1 MNLYFYE
8 SKSGKNVIL
17 EYINSL
23 SVDEQVDG
31 YSVLKCLEEGKI
43 DSVRFKRWEKKVYEV
58 YFYKHNRIFYVT
70 ADENNMYLLHACR
83 KQKTIEKKK
92 RENPEFKKVWD
103 DSREEYR
110 LIEEMTVL
118 RKAERITQSDLAEM
132 TGSRQQVISRIEK
145 KENSPSLR
153 CFCNILN
160 ALGYEL
166 KIVKRKN
173 I

>member
-1 MNLYFYE
+1 MPFT
-8 SKSGKNVIL
+8 KVNV
-17 EYINSL
+17 
-23 SVDEQVDG
+23 G
-31 YSVLKCLEEGKI
+31 
-43 DSVRFKRWEKKVYEV
+43 
-58 YFYKHNRIFYVT
+58 
-70 ADENNMYLLHACR
+70 
-83 KQKTIEKKK
+83 KTIEKKK
-92 RENPEFKKVWD
+92 RENPD
-103 DSREEYR
+103 R